1 MTRLVQIVIVRRI
14 AAAVVGK
21 GPREGRAVPR
31 AADGGQQIHPG
42 GVAVGVADGMLPVPD
57 ASDIAEGVLLNGRS

>member
-42 GVAVGVADGMLPVPD
+42 GVAVGVADGVGAVGL
-57 ASDIAEGVLLNGRS
+57 ASEVAEGIIVVWLS